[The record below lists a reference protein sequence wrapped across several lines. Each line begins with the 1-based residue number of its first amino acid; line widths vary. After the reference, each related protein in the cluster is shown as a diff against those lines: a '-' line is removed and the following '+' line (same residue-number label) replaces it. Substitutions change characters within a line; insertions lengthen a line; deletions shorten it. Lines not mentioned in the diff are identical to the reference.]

1 MAGIKCSKCGW
12 VSESTNELDAEVEF
26 TDHVA
31 EVHTEGKPDPKIM
44 EIPDGDITISESM
57 RDGVPSYGIYVNS
70 SYIGA
75 AGHIYF
81 KEDTELH
88 GRAKLVNEED
98 KDEVFALA
106 TDIAK
111 YLKVSVHHT
120 KFAYPY
126 PKYVAL
132 VYQNDVTESDIQ

>member
-1 MAGIKCSKCGW
+1 MSGIKCSECGW
-12 VSESTNELDAEVEF
+12 VSKSRNDLDAGVEF
-26 TDHVA
+26 SNHIA
-31 EVHTEGKPDPKIM
+31 KFHTTGKPDPKIM
-44 EIPDGDITISESM
+44 AIPSGDITISESI
-57 RDGVPSYGIYVNS
+57 RNGEPTYGIYVNS

-81 KEDTELH
+81 KEDKKLH
-88 GRAKLVNEED
+88 RRAKLVNEED

-106 TDIAK
+106 VDIAK

-126 PKYVAL
+126 PRYVAL
-132 VYQNDVTESDIQ
+132 VYLHEPIGKK